1 MEEQILITVNEDG
14 TVEVYWHDPSSNPFT
29 TQPKVSVLYESDR
42 GCEQDDVQAYVK
54 DFDEV
59 LESDCTYQIE

>member
-1 MEEQILITVNEDG
+1 MEEQILIIVNEDG
-14 TVEVYWHDPSSNPFT
+14 TVEVYWHDPEMFVVK
-29 TQPKVSVLYESDR
+29 PKVSVLYESDR
-42 GCEQDDVQAYVK
+42 GCEQDDVKAYVK

>member
-14 TVEVYWHDPSSNPFT
+14 TVEVYWHDPEMSGA

-42 GCEQDDVQAYVK
+42 SCESEDVQGYIK

-59 LESDCTYQIE
+59 LEDDCTYQIE

>member
-14 TVEVYWHDPSSNPFT
+14 TVEVYWHDPEMSGA

-59 LESDCTYQIE
+59 LESDYTYQIE